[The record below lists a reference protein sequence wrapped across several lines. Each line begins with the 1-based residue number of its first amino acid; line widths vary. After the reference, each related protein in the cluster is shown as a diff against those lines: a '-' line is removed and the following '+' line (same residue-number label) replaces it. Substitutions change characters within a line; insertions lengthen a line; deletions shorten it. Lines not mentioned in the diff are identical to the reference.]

1 MDPRILEY
9 YNKEL
14 QYIREMGA
22 EFATEFPKIAGRLGL
37 EGMECADPYVER
49 LLEGFAF
56 LTARVQLKL
65 DAQFPTFTQH
75 LLEMICPHYLAP
87 TPSMA
92 VVQFQPDLAEGSL
105 SDGFVLPRD
114 SVLRSVLGKGD
125 QTACQYLTKHEITLW
140 PLKIQEA
147 EYFTQS
153 RELGETKDTKGRKV
167 RAGIRLRLRA
177 TAGLNMDKLAL
188 DRLVLYLPPEGGR
201 AMRLYE
207 QIIGN
212 SVAVVVQPTDRP
224 VSWKEALPAS
234 CVKRV
239 GFADEEKL
247 LPYGRRSFQG
257 YRLLHE
263 YFAFPQRFLFVEI
276 SGLST
281 AVRRCAAPELDV
293 IILLERADRHL
304 EEGTRAEDFALFS
317 TPAINLFTRRADQ
330 IHLSETVSEYHV
342 VPDRTRPMDFEVC
355 DIVAAEGLGSS
366 ADEKQRFRPFYAVED
381 RGGTDDESAYF
392 VIRREPRRLSEKQ
405 RRLGARSSYLGSE
418 IFLSLVDGR
427 EAPYPSSLRRLA
439 LEVLCTNRDL
449 PLQLPIG
456 QGRTD
461 FTLEAGAPVEAIK
474 CLAGPT
480 KPRSSYAEGEVA
492 WRLISH
498 LSLNYLSLAD
508 TEGGEGGH
516 ALRQLLEL
524 YANLADAST
533 RKQIG
538 GVVATESRAVTRR
551 LPLAGPI
558 TFGRGLEVKLTLD
571 DEAFEGAGAFLLG
584 AVLEE
589 FLARYVSI
597 NSFTET
603 VIQTLERGEI
613 ARWPLRTGRR
623 ALL

>member
-1 MDPRILEY
+1 MDPRILDY

-14 QYIREMGA
+14 QYMREMGA
-22 EFATEFPKIAGRLGL
+22 EFAAEFPKIAGRLGL

-65 DAQFPTFTQH
+65 DAQFPNFTRH
-75 LLEMICPHYLAP
+75 MLEMICPHYLAP

-92 VVQFQPDLAEGSL
+92 VVQFQPDPSEGSLAEG
-105 SDGFVLPRD
+105 FVVPRD
-114 SVLRSVLGKGD
+114 SLLRSVLGKGD
-125 QTACQYLTKHEITLW
+125 QTACQYLTKHEVTLW
-140 PLKIQEA
+140 PLMIKEA

-177 TAGLNMDKLAL
+177 TAGLNMDKIAM
-188 DRLVLYLPPEGGR
+188 DRLVLYLSPDGGR

-212 SVAVVVQPTDRP
+212 SVAVMVQPTERP
-224 VSWKEALPAS
+224 VNWKEALPAS
-234 CVKRV
+234 CIKRM
-239 GFADEEKL
+239 GFSDEEKL

-263 YFAFPQRFLFVEI
+263 YFAFPQRFLFVELA
-276 SGLST
+276 GL
-281 AVRRCAAPELDV
+281 AAAMRRCAAPELDV
-293 IILLERADRHL
+293 IILLERADRDL
-304 EEGTRAEDFALFS
+304 EGGTRADDFALFS
-317 TPAINLFTRRADQ
+317 TPIINLFTRRADQ
-330 IHLSETVSEYHV
+330 IHLKETVSEYHIV
-342 VPDRTRPMDFEVC
+342 ADRTRPMDFEVC
-355 DIVAAEGLGSS
+355 DVASATGLGSS
-366 ADEKQRFRPFYAVED
+366 ADERQAFRPFYAVED
-381 RGGTDDESAYF
+381 RGIADKEAAYY
-392 VIRREPRRLSEKQ
+392 VLRREPRRLSEKQ

-418 IFLSLVDGR
+418 VFVSLVDGH
-427 EAPYPSSLRRLA
+427 EAPYSSSLRRLA
-439 LEVLCTNRDL
+439 LEVVCTNRDL
-449 PLQLPIG
+449 PLQMPIG
-456 QGRTD
+456 QGLTD
-461 FTLEAGAPVEAIK
+461 FTLEAGAPVEAVK
-474 CLAGPT
+474 CLDGPT
-480 KPRSSYAEGEVA
+480 KPRASYADGEVA

-508 TEGGEGGH
+508 TEGGEGGQ

-524 YANLADAST
+524 YANLADAPT

-538 GVVATESRAVTRR
+538 GVVATQSRAVTRR
-551 LPLAGPI
+551 LPLSGPI

-589 FLARYVSI
+589 FLARYVSM

-603 VIQTLERGEI
+603 VIHTLERGEI

-623 ALL
+623 TLL